1 MKNVIIAF
9 LILLTS
15 CSNETTMDLVNTV
28 EITEKLSSLKGRVK
42 FIEGDSVFYSG
53 APNEDIRLK
62 AQSTID
68 NLILALL
75 STPNEKLNTER
86 VFNLFVVVAAPLQ
99 EMDSEELERGLEYME
114 EIMGIYDIESSNGLL
129 NELRY
134 GFNPIK

>member
-42 FIEGDSVFYSG
+42 FIEGESVFYPG